1 MITHF
6 GYTDGSGK
14 YYVSIDDEKCDGC
27 KSCVEKCPQKILTID
42 TVMVDLDDKDV
53 AAVLESQRKKIKY
66 TCASCHQGKELPC
79 VLACTKGAIGAT
91 WETK

>member
-27 KSCVEKCPQKILTID
+27 KSCLEVCPQKILAID
-42 TVMVDLDDKDV
+42 TVMVDLDDKEV
-53 AAVLESQRKKIKY
+53 AVVQEAQRKKIKY
-66 TCASCHQGKELPC
+66 TCALCHQGKEIPC
-79 VLACTKGAIGAT
+79 VVTCKKGAIAAT

>member
-27 KSCVEKCPQKILTID
+27 TSCLEVCPPKILAIE
-42 TVMVDLDDKDV
+42 TVMVDLDDKEV
-53 AAVLESQRKKIKY
+53 AVVQESQRKKIKY
-66 TCASCHQGKELPC
+66 TCASCHQGEKIPC
-79 VLACTKGAIGAT
+79 ALACTKGAIVAT